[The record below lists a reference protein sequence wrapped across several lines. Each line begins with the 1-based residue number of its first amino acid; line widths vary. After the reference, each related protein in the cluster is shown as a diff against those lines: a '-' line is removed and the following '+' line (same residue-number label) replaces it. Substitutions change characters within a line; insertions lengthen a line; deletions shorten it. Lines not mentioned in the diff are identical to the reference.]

1 MLVPRFK
8 KDYEEKSLED
18 LIKEQQSIMKRI
30 VSFENKYILKNY
42 KGLQNNCDILV
53 NPSPTVEWR
62 VLSKDLIMLTELIDE
77 KTRDTDGIG
86 IDFY

>member
-1 MLVPRFK
+1 MLIPRFK
-8 KDYEEKSLED
+8 KDYEKKTLEE
-18 LIKEQQSIMKRI
+18 LILEQQAMMNKIIR
-30 VSFENKYILKNY
+30 FENKYILKKSKCN
-42 KGLQNNCDILV
+42 KIDDEILTD
-53 NPSPTVEWR
+53 PSPTVMWR